1 MVIAIGVIVVLATVL
16 GGWVFLGKG
25 DIGNLMHPGEYVIIL
40 GAALGSMIIMAPKTV
55 LFEIAKGAVEALRG
69 IPYSKN
75 SYEELFQALYE
86 LFMIGRKN
94 GMIALE
100 DHVNEPAS
108 SSIFSKYSSLL
119 SNKTAMAFLCEALSP
134 IIDGRIKAEELK
146 PLLKVQLDKMD
157 EQGHEPINIV
167 LKVGDA
173 LPGFGIVAAVLGIVN
188 TMQAIGGDPKL
199 VGEKVGSALVGT
211 FIGIFMAYGF
221 VTPLAVN
228 MGFIHQSK
236 MDFLKCISSAVVSFT
251 TGSAPAMAI
260 EIARRGVNSD
270 LRPGAGELEELI
282 KSIKPA

>member
-1 MVIAIGVIVVLATVL
+1 MVIVIGVIVILATVI
-16 GGWVFLGKG
+16 GGWVGIAHG
-25 DIGNLMHPGEYVIIL
+25 NISNLMHPGEYVIIL
-40 GAALGSMIIMAPKTV
+40 GAASGSMIIMAPKTV
-55 LFEIAKGAVEALRG
+55 LFEIAKGTVEAIKG

-119 SNKTAMAFLCEALSP
+119 NNKTAMTFLCEALSP

-146 PLLKVQLDKMD
+146 PLLKVQLDTMD
-157 EQGHEPINIV
+157 EQGHEPMNI
-167 LKVGDA
+167 LFKVGDA

-188 TMQAIGGDPKL
+188 TMEAIGGDTAE
-199 VGEKVGSALVGT
+199 VGKKVGTALVGT
-211 FIGIFMAYGF
+211 FLGIFMAYGF

-260 EIARRGVNSD
+260 ETARRGVNSN
-270 LRPGAGELEELI
+270 LRPEAEELEKLM

>member
-1 MVIAIGVIVVLATVL
+1 MVIVIGVIVILATVI
-16 GGWVFLGKG
+16 GGWVGIADG
-25 DIGNLMHPGEYVIIL
+25 NIGNLMHPGEYVIIL
-40 GAALGSMIIMAPKTV
+40 GAASGSMIIMAPKTV
-55 LFEIAKGAVEALRG
+55 LFEIAKGTVEAIKG

-119 SNKTAMAFLCEALSP
+119 NNKTAMTFLCEALSP

-146 PLLKVQLDKMD
+146 PLLKVQLDTMD

-167 LKVGDA
+167 FKVGDA

-188 TMQAIGGDPKL
+188 TMEAIGGDTAE
-199 VGEKVGSALVGT
+199 VGKKVGTALVGT
-211 FIGIFMAYGF
+211 FLGIFMAYGF

-260 EIARRGVNSD
+260 ETARRGVNSN
-270 LRPGAGELEELI
+270 LRPEAEELEKLM